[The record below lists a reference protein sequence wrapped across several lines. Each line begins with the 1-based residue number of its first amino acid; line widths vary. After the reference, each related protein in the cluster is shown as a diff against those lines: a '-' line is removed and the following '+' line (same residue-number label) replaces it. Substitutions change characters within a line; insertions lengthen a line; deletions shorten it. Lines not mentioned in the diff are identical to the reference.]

1 MPVYPASLQ
10 CCMSMPVALNLV
22 IHRITWDFTPPSES
36 LEPASVQSIQNQ
48 SMTWVPQTNG
58 ACLIGI
64 LAALVM
70 SVMGVS
76 ARRVD
81 VVRRHP
87 GQRPASDDGNIA
99 GKGTSNKDDL
109 MYNPGSDNSNDK
121 FRARS
126 WPHATTATPGTATTA
141 TAPAAAAA
149 VAMAAAA
156 AVAAMAMAA
165 AAAVAAKAA
174 PQP

>member
-1 MPVYPASLQ
+1 MPVYPTSLQ

-22 IHRITWDFTPPSES
+22 IHRITWDFAPPSES
-36 LEPASVQSIQNQ
+36 SEPVSVQSIPNQ

-87 GQRPASDDGNIA
+87 GQQPASDDSSNIA
-99 GKGTSNKDDL
+99 GKGTSNKNEL
-109 MYNPGSDNSNDK
+109 MHDPGSKDSNDK
-121 FRARS
+121 FSAQS
-126 WPHATTATPGTATTA
+126 WP
-141 TAPAAAAA
+141 
-149 VAMAAAA
+149 
-156 AVAAMAMAA
+156 
-165 AAAVAAKAA
+165 
-174 PQP
+174 